1 MAGWE
6 KQTNQVPKCLILAV
20 GNLGL
25 SWKRK
30 TFFLLMSAGHLT
42 HLLWTGCS
50 CWMYKCVSIHYI
62 LSHIHNIAFIPLS
75 SAFQIGCG
83 DLSL

>member
-30 TFFLLMSAGHLT
+30 TFFLLSAGPIFYGQVAVV
-42 HLLWTGCS
+42 GCINV
-50 CWMYKCVSIHYI
+50 C
-62 LSHIHNIAFIPLS
+62 LFIT
-75 SAFQIGCG
+75 F
-83 DLSL
+83 